1 MSCPFFPYHQF
12 IEHINKTSIVL
23 TSSSQLAE
31 DIIQQHTLHKLSS
44 NISVWD
50 TPKVYSW
57 RNWLKALHFDS
68 HRNVNF
74 ALLNQG
80 LSINILQNFI
90 DDAIDNPL
98 IKSSLLA
105 SNFYEN
111 LNLMSNLCIPHSE
124 IQKTASTDDEK
135 LFSKVIINYQNHLND
150 MSWLDTPSFYNYALE
165 NIKLYLSN
173 HDDNKK
179 ITFVGFDDPFPIEG
193 LFIQEISKVIDTFV
207 VKRQPLIS
215 NYDKVSYES
224 SDSEFR
230 AAGAWARKILE
241 HEKNKK
247 IGIII
252 HKNDVNLKTE
262 RIINDGF
269 TPGWQLGTD
278 MNSSLCRFKES
289 SCLGYFPF
297 IKNTLMLLKWLD
309 EPTDSIDIC
318 CLLMS
323 RYFQDMSHSGS
334 NKLDDKLRLKYQ
346 KKWTINEFI
355 EAFKLNCDQDEVLII
370 EALDLLQSTKH
381 ETDHHKRPKEWLSF
395 INDILK
401 KVEWLTLDNESN
413 SDNFIFKKWIQ
424 LLKDCEQS
432 LISHESISYRNFIK
446 LIESTAENTY
456 IQVHPS
462 NQQVKILEYNDAIDM
477 EFDYLWLSGLD
488 NHVWP
493 NKHKHYSFFS
503 RELQNQYNFPQST
516 PNKSAEHEKKIL
528 NTLIGSSKN
537 VVLSYARSRD
547 EMQLSFTDLITID
560 SEESDIHKDPG
571 DFSESNF
578 DKENIVFLKEDLPT
592 IKNTERLKGGASTVQ
607 RYKEDPFSGFALGR
621 LKIGEKRKPT
631 FGIDPLN
638 RGTIVHNAI
647 AIFYY
652 DLPSQ
657 EDMKSWSTEKIQNK
671 LNKAISDAFRPYV
684 TSNENAFEQIFF
696 DIEKNRTKKILEK
709 LIDFDLNKD
718 DFKLKSVEKSAQ
730 LKYSNIILNLKIDR
744 IEEYANK
751 QLCIIDFKTGK
762 VKKILDRNKQFKELQ
777 LFVYAAAFDEPVDLI
792 SYLYLKKDN
801 ITNEALASNS
811 DTEKVDPADDAI
823 KNGVQYIYS
832 ILDEVIKGNID
843 INLKTHIK
851 SDTGLRHL
859 HIVSR
864 IRDLINDQAY

>member
-1 MSCPFFPYHQF
+1 MSCQFFPYHQF
-12 IEHINKTSIVL
+12 IDHINKTDIVL

-31 DIIQQHTLHKLSS
+31 DINQQYTLHKLSS
-44 NISVWD
+44 NISAWD
-50 TPKVYSW
+50 TPSIYSW
-57 RNWLKALHFDS
+57 RNWLKILHFSS
-68 HRNVNF
+68 HSD
-74 ALLNQG
+74 ASYTLLNQG
-80 LSINILQNFI
+80 LSVNILQNFI
-90 DDAIDNPL
+90 DDEIDNTL

-111 LNLMSNLCIPHSE
+111 LNLVSNLCIPHSE
-124 IQKTASTDDEK
+124 IEQTALTDDEK
-135 LFSKVIINYQNHLND
+135 LFSKVITNYQSYLND
-150 MSWLDTPSFYNYALE
+150 MSWLDIPTFYKYALE
-165 NIKLYLSN
+165 NIKLYCR
-173 HDDNKK
+173 DYGDNTK
-179 ITFVGFDDPFPIEG
+179 ITFVGFNDPLPLEE
-193 LFIQEISKVIDTFV
+193 LFIQKISEVFDTFII
-207 VKRQPLIS
+207 KRQSLIS
-215 NYDKVSYES
+215 IYEKVSYES
-224 SDSEFR
+224 NDSEFR

-247 IGIII
+247 IGIIV

-269 TPGWQLGTD
+269 APGWQLGTD

-297 IKNTLMLLKWLD
+297 IKNTLILLKWLD
-309 EPTDSIDIC
+309 EPTDTLDIC

-323 RYFQDMSHSGS
+323 KYFQDISDSGS
-334 NKLDDKLRLKYQ
+334 NKLDDKLRQKYQ
-346 KKWTINEFI
+346 KKWTITEFI
-355 EAFKLNCDQDEVLII
+355 KAFKKNCDQDEIFII
-370 EALDLLQSTKH
+370 EILELLQPNKH
-381 ETDHHKRPKEWLSF
+381 LTEYDESPKEWLSF
-395 INDILK
+395 INNKLK
-401 KVEWLTLDNESN
+401 KVDWLTLDNESN

-432 LISHESISYRNFIK
+432 LISHESISYLNFIK

-456 IQVHPS
+456 IQAHPLH
-462 NQQVKILEYNDAIDM
+462 QQVKILEYNDAIEM

-503 RELQNQYNFPQST
+503 RELQNQHNFPEST
-516 PNKSAEHEKKIL
+516 PNKSAEHEKKL
-528 NTLIGSSKN
+528 LSTLMGSSKN

-560 SEESDIHKDPG
+560 LEESDIHKDPG
-571 DFSESNF
+571 NFSESNF
-578 DKENIVFLKEDLPT
+578 GLENFIFLDEDVPI

-607 RYKEDPFSGFALGR
+607 RFKEDPFSGFALGR
-621 LKIGEKRKPT
+621 LKINEKRKPS

-647 AIFYY
+647 AIFYD

-657 EDMKSWSTEKIQNK
+657 TDMKARKTEQIQIK
-671 LNKAISDAFRPYV
+671 LNKAISEAFHPYL
-684 TSNENAFEQIFF
+684 TSNESKFEQIFF

-718 DFKLKSVEKSAQ
+718 NFKLKSVEKSVQ

-744 IEEYANK
+744 IEEYTNK
-751 QLCIIDFKTGK
+751 HLCIIDFKTGK
-762 VKKILDRNKQFKELQ
+762 VRKILDKNKQFKELQ
-777 LFVYAAAFDEPVDLI
+777 LFVYAAACDEPIDFI
-792 SYLYLKKDN
+792 SYIYLKKDN
-801 ITNEALASNS
+801 VTNETLTSNS
-811 DTEKVDPADDAI
+811 DVKKVDPANDAI

-851 SDTGLRHL
+851 NDIGLRHL
-859 HIVSR
+859 HVVSR
-864 IRDLINDQAY
+864 IRDLMYD

>member
-1 MSCPFFPYHQF
+1 MSCQFFPYHQF
-12 IEHINKTSIVL
+12 IDHINKTDIVL

-31 DIIQQHTLHKLSS
+31 DINQQYTLHKLSS
-44 NISVWD
+44 NISAWD
-50 TPKVYSW
+50 TPSIYSW
-57 RNWLKALHFDS
+57 RNWLKILHFSS
-68 HRNVNF
+68 HSD
-74 ALLNQG
+74 ASYTLLNQG
-80 LSINILQNFI
+80 LSVNILQNFI
-90 DDAIDNPL
+90 DDEIDNTL

-111 LNLMSNLCIPHSE
+111 LNLVSNLCIPHSE
-124 IQKTASTDDEK
+124 IEQTALTDDEK
-135 LFSKVIINYQNHLND
+135 LFSKVITNYQSYLND
-150 MSWLDTPSFYNYALE
+150 MSWLDIPTFYKYALE
-165 NIKLYLSN
+165 NIKLYCR
-173 HDDNKK
+173 DYGDNTK
-179 ITFVGFDDPFPIEG
+179 ITFVGFNDPLPLEE
-193 LFIQEISKVIDTFV
+193 LFIQKISEVFDTFII
-207 VKRQPLIS
+207 KRQSLIS
-215 NYDKVSYES
+215 IYEKVSYES
-224 SDSEFR
+224 NDSEFR

-247 IGIII
+247 IGIIV

-297 IKNTLMLLKWLD
+297 IKNTLILLKWLD
-309 EPTDSIDIC
+309 EPTDTLDIC

-323 RYFQDMSHSGS
+323 KYFQDISDSGS
-334 NKLDDKLRLKYQ
+334 NKLDDKLRQKYQ
-346 KKWTINEFI
+346 KKWTITEFI
-355 EAFKLNCDQDEVLII
+355 KAFKKNCDQDEIFII
-370 EALDLLQSTKH
+370 EILELLQPNKH
-381 ETDHHKRPKEWLSF
+381 LTEYDESPKEWLSF
-395 INDILK
+395 INNKLK
-401 KVEWLTLDNESN
+401 KVDWLTLDNESN

-432 LISHESISYRNFIK
+432 LISHESISYLNFIK

-456 IQVHPS
+456 IQAHPLH
-462 NQQVKILEYNDAIDM
+462 QQVKILEYNDAIEM

-503 RELQNQYNFPQST
+503 RELQNQHNFPEST
-516 PNKSAEHEKKIL
+516 PNKSAEHEKKL
-528 NTLIGSSKN
+528 LSTLMGSSKN

-560 SEESDIHKDPG
+560 LEESDIHKDPG
-571 DFSESNF
+571 NFSESNF
-578 DKENIVFLKEDLPT
+578 GLENFIFLDEDVPI

-607 RYKEDPFSGFALGR
+607 RFKEDPFSGFALGR
-621 LKIGEKRKPT
+621 LKINEKRKPS

-647 AIFYY
+647 AIFYD

-657 EDMKSWSTEKIQNK
+657 TDMKARKTEQIQIK
-671 LNKAISDAFRPYV
+671 LNKAISEAFHPYL
-684 TSNENAFEQIFF
+684 TSNESKFEQIFF

-718 DFKLKSVEKSAQ
+718 NFKLKSVEKSVQ

-744 IEEYANK
+744 IEEYTNK
-751 QLCIIDFKTGK
+751 HLCIIDFKTGK
-762 VKKILDRNKQFKELQ
+762 VRKILDKNKQFKELQ
-777 LFVYAAAFDEPVDLI
+777 LFVYAAACDEPIDFI
-792 SYLYLKKDN
+792 SYIYLKKDN
-801 ITNEALASNS
+801 VTNETLTSNS
-811 DTEKVDPADDAI
+811 DVKKVDPANDAI

-851 SDTGLRHL
+851 NDIGLRHL
-859 HIVSR
+859 HVVSR
-864 IRDLINDQAY
+864 IRDLMYD

>member
-1 MSCPFFPYHQF
+1 MSCQFFPYHQF
-12 IEHINKTSIVL
+12 IDHINKTDIVL

-31 DIIQQHTLHKLSS
+31 DINQQYTLHKLSS
-44 NISVWD
+44 NISAWD
-50 TPKVYSW
+50 TPSIYSW
-57 RNWLKALHFDS
+57 RNWLKILHFSS
-68 HRNVNF
+68 HSD
-74 ALLNQG
+74 ASYTLLNQG
-80 LSINILQNFI
+80 LSVNILQNFI
-90 DDAIDNPL
+90 DDEIDNTL

-111 LNLMSNLCIPHSE
+111 LNLVSNLCIPHSE
-124 IQKTASTDDEK
+124 IEQTALTDDEK
-135 LFSKVIINYQNHLND
+135 LFSKVITNYQSYLND
-150 MSWLDTPSFYNYALE
+150 MSWLDIPAFYKYALE
-165 NIKLYLSN
+165 NIKLYCR
-173 HDDNKK
+173 DYGDNTK
-179 ITFVGFDDPFPIEG
+179 ITFVGFNDPLPLEE
-193 LFIQEISKVIDTFV
+193 LFIQKISEVFDTFII
-207 VKRQPLIS
+207 KRQSLIS
-215 NYDKVSYES
+215 IYEKVSYES
-224 SDSEFR
+224 NDSEFR

-247 IGIII
+247 IGIIV

-269 TPGWQLGTD
+269 APGWQLGTD

-297 IKNTLMLLKWLD
+297 IKNTLILLKWLD
-309 EPTDSIDIC
+309 EPTDTVDIC

-323 RYFQDMSHSGS
+323 KYFQDISDSGS
-334 NKLDDKLRLKYQ
+334 NKLDDKLRQKYQ
-346 KKWTINEFI
+346 KKWTITEFI
-355 EAFKLNCDQDEVLII
+355 KAFKKNCDQDEIFII
-370 EALDLLQSTKH
+370 EILELLQPNKH
-381 ETDHHKRPKEWLSF
+381 LTEYDESPKEWLSF
-395 INDILK
+395 INNKLK
-401 KVEWLTLDNESN
+401 KVDWLTLDNESN

-432 LISHESISYRNFIK
+432 LISHESISYLNFIK

-456 IQVHPS
+456 IQAHPLH
-462 NQQVKILEYNDAIDM
+462 QQVKILEYNDAIEM

-488 NHVWP
+488 NYVWP

-503 RELQNQYNFPQST
+503 RELQNQHNFPEST
-516 PNKSAEHEKKIL
+516 PNKSAEHEKKL
-528 NTLIGSSKN
+528 LSTLMGSSKN

-560 SEESDIHKDPG
+560 LEESDIHKDPG
-571 DFSESNF
+571 NFSESNF
-578 DKENIVFLKEDLPT
+578 GLENFIFLDEDVPI

-607 RYKEDPFSGFALGR
+607 RFKEDPFSGFALGR
-621 LKIGEKRKPT
+621 LKINEKRKPS

-647 AIFYY
+647 AIFYD

-657 EDMKSWSTEKIQNK
+657 TDMKARKTEQIQIK
-671 LNKAISDAFRPYV
+671 LNKAISEAFHPYL
-684 TSNENAFEQIFF
+684 TSNESKFEQIFF

-718 DFKLKSVEKSAQ
+718 NFKLKSVEKSVQ

-744 IEEYANK
+744 IEEYTNK
-751 QLCIIDFKTGK
+751 HLCIIDFKTGK
-762 VKKILDRNKQFKELQ
+762 VRKILDKNKQFKELQ
-777 LFVYAAAFDEPVDLI
+777 LFVYAAACDEPIDFI
-792 SYLYLKKDN
+792 SYIYLKKDN
-801 ITNEALASNS
+801 VTNETLTSNS
-811 DTEKVDPADDAI
+811 DVKKVDPANDAI

-851 SDTGLRHL
+851 NDIGLRHL
-859 HIVSR
+859 HVVSR
-864 IRDLINDQAY
+864 IRDLMYD